1 MQHPI
6 SNSKQV
12 VDLDSFNSGDIYLSS
27 LSKFS
32 SIVTANCSPTFL
44 SLLVSFLALCYS
56 TKLLLIFYLVF
67 LTFLNKGFLLTQSNC
82 VTFSTYILPF
92 CMLPYIFL
100 LILFF
105 IRRYTNFQ
113 KRLIYGFLLRKILEI
128 LQFFQY
134 TKIYEAME
142 NVGIALFYRICVV
155 AAIITMRLLILEILC
170 GDESLIS
177 IFNFLCK
184 AVVPVYYSI
193 YLALLLSK
201 KILSC
206 SLRLIKFL
214 ILCTLR
220 FTILSLRFLFY
231 LAVLYL
237 LSVFLTSN
245 MSCIGIVLDAN
256 ASCIVSDDFNNFRS
270 FLIFSNN
277 SAVNVYVHVNV
288 NVDNYLN
295 SKFYNHDFPS
305 KPESNSKNFK
315 PEILFSVFSLMFFYI
330 FFETQS

>member
-1 MQHPI
+1 MP
-6 SNSKQV
+6 S
-12 VDLDSFNSGDIYLSS
+12 DF
-27 LSKFS
+27 
-32 SIVTANCSPTFL
+32 
-44 SLLVSFLALCYS
+44 
-56 TKLLLIFYLVF
+56 
-67 LTFLNKGFLLTQSNC
+67 
-82 VTFSTYILPF
+82 
-92 CMLPYIFL
+92 
-100 LILFF
+100 
-105 IRRYTNFQ
+105 
-113 KRLIYGFLLRKILEI
+113 
-128 LQFFQY
+128 
-134 TKIYEAME
+134 
-142 NVGIALFYRICVV
+142 
-155 AAIITMRLLILEILC
+155 
-170 GDESLIS
+170 
-177 IFNFLCK
+177 
-184 AVVPVYYSI
+184 
-193 YLALLLSK
+193 
-201 KILSC
+201 
-206 SLRLIKFL
+206 IKFL

-220 FTILSLRFLFY
+220 FIILSPRFLFY